1 MRGNLLR
8 FATKSVQLLGAECG
22 TITSNSLS
30 DSLIPM
36 AIYSP
41 LRLRRQVAQ
50 RAEVKQRLI
59 VFQLQSV
66 TFALALDGV
75 VKVTTLER
83 LYGDVAGTGA
93 IFITYQGQEIE
104 AIDVGAKIFGQPPIV
119 IPSLD
124 ALRTIDPLSHEGSYS
139 IVLQSADRG
148 LIGLPIDSK
157 PSITSMVFSAFVPL
171 LEAHSPA
178 QIEHLQCVKSIYP
191 REDRS
196 SIHLL
201 DTALLLEI

>member
-1 MRGNLLR
+1 
-8 FATKSVQLLGAECG
+8 
-22 TITSNSLS
+22 
-30 DSLIPM
+30 M

-50 RAEVKQRLI
+50 RAEAKQRLI

-83 LYGDVAGTGA
+83 LYGDAAGTGA
-93 IFITYQGQEIE
+93 IFITYQGQEIA
-104 AIDVGAKIFGQPPIV
+104 AIDPGVKIFGQPPIA

-139 IVLQSADRG
+139 IVLQSPTRG

-157 PSITSMVFSAFVPL
+157 PSISSIVFSAFVPL
-171 LEAHSPA
+171 LEAHSPE
-178 QIEHLQCVKSIYP
+178 QSDNLQCVKSFYA

-196 SIHLL
+196 TIHLL
-201 DTALLLEI
+201 DTARLLER

>member
-1 MRGNLLR
+1 
-8 FATKSVQLLGAECG
+8 
-22 TITSNSLS
+22 
-30 DSLIPM
+30 M

-50 RAEVKQRLI
+50 RAEAKQRLI

-83 LYGDVAGTGA
+83 IYGDAAGKGE
-93 IFITYQGQEIE
+93 IFITYQGQEIA
-104 AIDVGAKIFGQPPIV
+104 AIDVGAKIFGQPPMM
-119 IPSLD
+119 IPALD
-124 ALRTIDPLSHEGSYS
+124 ELRTIDPLAHDGSYS
-139 IVLQSADRG
+139 IVLQSPDRG

-157 PSITSMVFSAFVPL
+157 PSISSLPSSAFVPL
-171 LEAHSPA
+171 LEPDSPE
-178 QIEHLQCVKSIYP
+178 QKDNLQCVKSISHHQY
-191 REDRS
+191 RS

-201 DTALLLEI
+201 DTALLLKI

>member
-1 MRGNLLR
+1 
-8 FATKSVQLLGAECG
+8 
-22 TITSNSLS
+22 
-30 DSLIPM
+30 M

-50 RAEVKQRLI
+50 RAEAKQRLI

-66 TFALALDGV
+66 NFALALDGV
-75 VKVTTLER
+75 VKVTVLER
-83 LYGDVAGTGA
+83 LYGDAAGTGA
-93 IFITYQGQEIE
+93 IFITYQGQEIA
-104 AIDVGAKIFGQPPIV
+104 AIDVGAKIFGQPPTV

-124 ALRTIDPLSHEGSYS
+124 ELRTIDPLSHEGCYS
-139 IVLQSADRG
+139 IVLQSPDRG

-157 PSITSMVFSAFVPL
+157 PSISSIAYSAFVPL
-171 LEAHSPA
+171 LESSSPA
-178 QIEHLQCVKSIYP
+178 QIDRIHCVKSISH

-201 DTALLLEI
+201 DIPLLLKI

>member
-1 MRGNLLR
+1 MWNYN
-8 FATKSVQLLGAECG
+8 C
-22 TITSNSLS
+22 NSLK
-30 DSLIPM
+30 LIIPM
-36 AIYSP
+36 ATYSP

-50 RAEVKQRLI
+50 RAEAKQRLI

-75 VKVTTLER
+75 VKVTPLER
-83 LYGDVAGTGA
+83 LYGDVAGTEA
-93 IFITYQGQEIE
+93 IFITYQGQEIA
-104 AIDVGAKIFGQPPIV
+104 AIDTSVKIFGQPPTV

-124 ALRTIDPLSHEGSYS
+124 EFRTIDPLAHEGSYS

-157 PSITSMVFSAFVPL
+157 PSITSIAFSAFVPV
-171 LEAHSPA
+171 LEPSSPDSLA
-178 QIEHLQCVKSIYP
+178 QPLPRSIDNIQCVKSIYH

-201 DTALLLEI
+201 DTTLLLEI